1 MNSNII
7 NKIVTGTSGIL
18 NTANQIIPLYEEIK
32 PLIKN
37 IIKFKNKLKDLN
49 LNNIFKNISVNS
61 QNKDIEKIKKEEKVS
76 FSSIPQFFQ

>member
-1 MNSNII
+1 MNSNLLSKII
-7 NKIVTGTSGIL
+7 AGSSGIL

-37 IIKFKNKLKDLN
+37 LIKFKNKIKDLN
-49 LNNIFKNISVNS
+49 LNNFFKNISVN
-61 QNKDIEKIKKEEKVS
+61 NKTNIVNEIKKEEKTS